1 MNRHYKGYLG
11 QFEYD
16 DKEWKVYKGEASL
29 FPALE
34 YLHYE
39 RIKDGKE
46 IVIPKGVRDCSLM
59 FMGCTSLTL

>member
-1 MNRHYKGYLG
+1 MIRHYKGYLG

-34 YLHYE
+34 YL
-39 RIKDGKE
+39 ITLD
-46 IVIPKGVRDCSLM
+46 VINL
-59 FMGCTSLTL
+59 